1 MMSNAQE
8 NRKLKCDICGKDTAR
23 TRHVTRSYGKGASI
37 LVIENVPGIG
47 CSSCGQSYLDAET
60 LHAIER
66 IKSNRKKLAA
76 RRPLAV
82 AEYA

>member
-1 MMSNAQE
+1 MST
-8 NRKLKCDICGKDTAR
+8 KCDICGKDTAR
-23 TRHVTRSYGKGASI
+23 TRHVTRSYGTGANI
-37 LVIENVPGIG
+37 LVIENVPVIS

-60 LHAIER
+60 LHKIER
-66 IKSNRKKLAA
+66 IKSNRKKMAV